1 MNTYTYAHVLQQ
13 NFAMVQSMVQR
24 TALAATEVGQTEEGS
39 NSYHLSCCCCGGPWV
54 RSQDKHTL
62 TSEQKHRWI
71 KDHCLM
77 HHHIKGTMH
86 CLFNCWTSSTG
97 KSHNACIAQPHHP
110 ICCSVTSTLAEST
123 PLHPATQTY
132 NKSSLCKR
140 HPNPQATC
148 MHVCRG
154 RVISRSVYNIVQ
166 HMSKDVGGLI
176 SPPWT
181 FSMLQQLHDTQHSAR
196 RRISQSLKSS
206 PNAPALTQGGDNVT
220 D

>member
-13 NFAMVQSMVQR
+13 NFAMVQSTAR

-39 NSYHLSCCCCGGPWV
+39 NSYHLSCCCGGPWV

-140 HPNPQATC
+140 HPNPQPTC

-166 HMSKDVGGLI
+166 HMSKDVGGRSAHLGP
-176 SPPWT
+176 SACYSNYTTPST
-181 FSMLQQLHDTQHSAR
+181 LHAGGYLNLSRALQMHLPEHR
-196 RRISQSLKSS
+196 VVIM
-206 PNAPALTQGGDNVT
+206 
-220 D
+220 